1 MDRKVDGRISRIPT
15 FYFKGFDIFFSIFA
29 IKIVSW
35 KKEFELE
42 GNIPHFLLG

>member
-1 MDRKVDGRISRIPT
+1 MGEFQGFQHFT
-15 FYFKGFDIFFSIFA
+15 CKGFDIFFSIFA